1 MKWEVIILLAVAILV
16 ASEEFLPRVND
27 ISYLSLYAGD
37 GKELFWVLQ
46 TSVLAFVGT
55 TFKCELLFAF
65 GKLLLQ

>member
-37 GKELFWVLQ
+37 GKELF
-46 TSVLAFVGT
+46 
-55 TFKCELLFAF
+55 
-65 GKLLLQ
+65 